1 LHQRAYDEKQGG
13 AQMRRDVPASPT
25 VATKAMISKA
35 LVVYKMSISLKI
47 WAQHAEKKVGEE
59 RD

>member
-1 LHQRAYDEKQGG
+1 
-13 AQMRRDVPASPT
+13 MRRDVPASPT